1 MYEPRKP
8 VKILLESHPS
18 EPLSSDV
25 QSTYQNEDNELK
37 HKLLP
42 DYEINF
48 EPITVLVSFFSFNAH
63 VPICIYS
70 VTHCQLVK
78 VCDRQLSLPR
88 KFFESHS
95 TLFRDVFAT
104 PQVTAYRHSGVE
116 WENGL
121 LLFKDVKWED
131 FRNFLIMLT
140 RS

>member
-1 MYEPRKP
+1 MRMYP
-8 VKILLESHPS
+8 
-18 EPLSSDV
+18 
-25 QSTYQNEDNELK
+25 Y
-37 HKLLP
+37 
-42 DYEINF
+42 
-48 EPITVLVSFFSFNAH
+48 
-63 VPICIYS
+63 IC

-88 KFFESHS
+88 KFFERHS
-95 TLFRDVFAT
+95 TLFRDVFAG

-116 WENGL
+116 WEKGL